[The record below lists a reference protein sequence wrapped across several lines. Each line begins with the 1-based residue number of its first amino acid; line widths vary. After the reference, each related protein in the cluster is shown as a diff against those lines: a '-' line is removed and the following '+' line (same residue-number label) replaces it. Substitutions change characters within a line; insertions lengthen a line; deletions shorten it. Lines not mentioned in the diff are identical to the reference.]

1 MSLPWQELIA
11 ICIFIGVAIV
21 TYGFLAVCDPYWIR
35 VNNRVRDLRP
45 AGSENRSVH
54 SKFETTPS
62 LGWFAR
68 VRALAAP
75 PSADDSALVNRM
87 TRAGFYH
94 PSALSRY
101 LTARVLMTAVPFMGM
116 LALGLA
122 GYLRMDKALLAGC
135 VLGGFGAIC
144 PGLWVDRV
152 ASRRHIKLRAALPD
166 FLDLMVVCLEG
177 GLSLQETIRRVG
189 DELRFAHPI
198 LASELIT
205 VQRDVELGATIDQSL
220 KRFAQRSDYD
230 GIRTLS
236 TFIRETQRFGTN
248 ITEAL
253 RSHAESLRTQRELA
267 AEEAAQKASVKILLP
282 TMFLIFPAV
291 FVVLVGPAAIQIYQ
305 AFGAK

>member
-1 MSLPWQELIA
+1 MSLPWQELVA
-11 ICIFIGVAIV
+11 ICICIGVAIA

-35 VNNRVRDLRP
+35 VNNRLRDLRP
-45 AGSENRSVH
+45 AGSENRSTH
-54 SKFETTPS
+54 SKCEATPS

-68 VRALAAP
+68 ARALAAP
-75 PSADDSALVNRM
+75 ASADDSALVNRM
-87 TRAGFYH
+87 TRAGLYH

-101 LTARVLMTAVPFMGM
+101 LTARVLMTAGPFMGT

-122 GYLRMDKALLAGC
+122 GYLRVDKALLAGC
-135 VLGGFGAIC
+135 ALGAFGAIC
-144 PGLWVDRV
+144 PGLWVDRM
-152 ASRRHIKLRAALPD
+152 AARRHVKLRAALPD
-166 FLDLMVVCLEG
+166 FLDLMVVCMEG

-189 DELRFAHPI
+189 DELRFAHPV

-220 KRFAQRSDYD
+220 RRFAQRSDYD

-253 RSHAESLRTQRELA
+253 RSHAEALRTQRELA